1 MELAVLT
8 VVVLVC
14 SAVAGDASLQGQWI
28 SQDSVFNGQNIF
40 QIQQG
45 SLFFHLLMLRVTLS
59 PELIIS
65 SGQTDSQFI
74 VRNSYMAGLMR
85 AECMFHE

>member
-1 MELAVLT
+1 MELAALT

-45 SLFFHLLMLRVTLS
+45 SLFFRLANATCY
-59 PELIIS
+59 
-65 SGQTDSQFI
+65 TFI
-74 VRNSYMAGLMR
+74 RTN
-85 AECMFHE
+85 H